1 MTHAGHAGSDTV
13 SRPASAAA
21 FARAKAVIP
30 GGVNSP
36 VRAFRSVGGTP
47 VFIAR
52 AHGCTLVDVDGNTY
66 IDYVMSWGPLILG
79 HAHPAVVAAVRDAA
93 ERGTSYGAPT
103 TAESELAELVISLV
117 PSIERVRFCSS
128 GTEATMSALRLARGF
143 TGRSK
148 LIKFAGC
155 YHGHGDAFLISAGS
169 GALTN
174 GVPDSPGITEGVS
187 RDTLVVDYNDLDA
200 VAAAFAAHPDEIA
213 AVIVEPYVGNMGLVL
228 PLPGFLAGLR
238 ELTRRYGVVLIFDEV
253 MTGFRVAPG
262 GVQEREGVLPDL
274 TTLGKIIGGGLPVGA
289 FGGRAD
295 IMAQLSPEGPVY
307 QAGTLSGNPLAMAA
321 GLATLRGLQAPGV
334 YAHLETRGERFA
346 TGMATVFSRYHV
358 PHVTAHRGSMV
369 GFFFAEGPVTNVTSA
384 KTADTALY
392 GRFFHAMLERGIY
405 LAPSQFE
412 AGFLSTAHGTAD
424 VDRTLDAADA
434 AMAELVATSKAV
446 R

>member
-1 MTHAGHAGSDTV
+1 MIRAQSE
-13 SRPASAAA
+13 AA
-21 FARAKAVIP
+21 FERAKKVIP

-47 VFIAR
+47 VFMSSAN
-52 AHGCTLVDVDGNTY
+52 GCTLTDVDGNQYT
-66 IDYVMSWGPLILG
+66 DYVMSWGPLILG
-79 HAHPAVVAAVRDAA
+79 HAHPSVVDAVRDVVAF
-93 ERGTSYGAPT
+93 GTSYGAPT
-103 TAESELAELVISLV
+103 EAESELAELVIAMV
-117 PSIERVRFCSS
+117 PSIEKVRFCNS

-143 TGRSK
+143 TGRDK
-148 LIKFAGC
+148 VLKFAGC
-155 YHGHGDAFLISAGS
+155 YHGHADAFLISAGS

-174 GVPDSPGITEGVS
+174 GVPDSPGITAGVS

-200 VAAAFAAHPDEIA
+200 VRDAFRVHGDAIA

-228 PLPGFLAGLR
+228 PLPGFLQGLR
-238 ELTRRYGVVLIFDEV
+238 DVCTAHGAVLIFDEV

-321 GLATLRGLQAPGV
+321 GRATLQGLRAPGV
-334 YAHLETRGERFA
+334 YAHLESVGTRFA
-346 TGMATVFSRYHV
+346 EGMSAVFSAHQV

-369 GFFFAEGPVTNVTSA
+369 GFFFTEGPVTNLSSA
-384 KTADTALY
+384 KKSDTVLY
-392 GRFFHAMLERGIY
+392 GRFFHAMLDRGIY

-412 AGFLSTAHGTAD
+412 AGFLSTAH
-424 VDRTLDAADA
+424 RTLDVDATLAAADDA
-434 AMAELVATSKAV
+434 LTALFAVPASKDM

>member
-1 MTHAGHAGSDTV
+1 VKRD
-13 SRPASAAA
+13 RSAAA
-21 FARAKAVIP
+21 FERAQRVIP

-47 VFIAR
+47 VFVKSAD
-52 AHGCTLVDVDGNTY
+52 GCMLVDIDGNAY

-79 HAHPAVVAAVRDAA
+79 HAHPIVIAAVRDAA
-93 ERGTSYGAPT
+93 QSGTSFGAPT
-103 TAESELAELVISLV
+103 EAESDLAELVISMV
-117 PSIERVRFCSS
+117 PSIDKVRFCSS

-143 TGRSK
+143 TGRDK
-148 LIKFAGC
+148 VVKFAGC

-187 RDTLVVDYNDLDA
+187 RDTLVVDYNDIAGLK
-200 VAAAFAAHPDEIA
+200 AAFREHGTEIA

-228 PLPGFLAGLR
+228 PVPGFLETMR
-238 ELTRRYGVVLIFDEV
+238 ELTAHHGSVLIFDEV

-262 GVQEREGVLPDL
+262 GVQEREGIIPDL

-289 FGGRAD
+289 FGGRTE
-295 IMAQLSPEGPVY
+295 IMDLLSPVGPVY

-334 YAHLETRGERFA
+334 YAHLETLGARFA
-346 TGMATVFSRYHV
+346 SGMSEVFSRHGV
-358 PHVTAHRGSMV
+358 PHVTANRGSMV
-369 GFFFAEGPVTNVTSA
+369 GFFLTDGPVTNLSEA
-384 KTADTALY
+384 KRSDTALY
-392 GRFFHAMLERGIY
+392 GRFFHAMLDRGVY

-412 AGFLSTAHGTAD
+412 AGFLSTAHRPTD
-424 VDRTLDAADA
+424 VEHTL
-434 AMAELVATSKAV
+434 AMADEALTAV
-446 R
+446 IGAARGSM